1 MRNKKMNEKSI
12 KNEIKV
18 VKDSCG
24 CGCACSGSEESKD
37 EEISKL
43 EVLKNSNEKYN
54 DSSKLY
60 IDIYVPMDACACEWS
75 QFMNLMFSA
84 ITPYIKYI
92 KHETKSLNSDE
103 ARQMNLF
110 TKCVIVDGKKKYT
123 TSAALKRDL
132 PRLLEEKGL
141 M

>member
-1 MRNKKMNEKSI
+1 MNEKSI
-12 KNEIKV
+12 NDEIKV

-24 CGCACSGSEESKD
+24 CGCACSGAEESID
-37 EEISKL
+37 EEFSKL
-43 EVLKNSNEKYN
+43 EVVENSNEKYN
-54 DSSKLY
+54 DSNKLF

-84 ITPYIKYI
+84 ITPYIKHI
-92 KHETKSLNSDE
+92 KHETKSLNTDE
-103 ARQMNLF
+103 ARRMNLF
-110 TKCVIVDGKKKYT
+110 TKCAIVDGKIKYT

>member
-1 MRNKKMNEKSI
+1 MNEKSI
-12 KNEIKV
+12 NDEIKV
-18 VKDSCG
+18 VEDSCG
-24 CGCACSGSEESKD
+24 CGCTCSEAEESKV
-37 EEISKL
+37 EKVSKL
-43 EVLKNSNEKYN
+43 EELENSNEKFN

-60 IDIYVPMDACACEWS
+60 IDIYVPLDACACEWS

-92 KHETKSLNSDE
+92 KHETKSLNTEE

-110 TKCVIVDGKKKYT
+110 TKCAIVDGKKKYT

>member
-1 MRNKKMNEKSI
+1 MNEKSI
-12 KNEIKV
+12 NNEIKV

-24 CGCACSGSEESKD
+24 CGCTCSETEESID
-37 EEISKL
+37 EEIGKT
-43 EVLKNSNEKYN
+43 EVLENSNEKYN
-54 DSSKLY
+54 DTSKLY

-92 KHETKSLNSDE
+92 KHETKSLNTDE

-110 TKCVIVDGKKKYT
+110 KKCVIVDGKKKYT

>member
-1 MRNKKMNEKSI
+1 MNENSI
-12 KNEIKV
+12 NNEIKV

-24 CGCACSGSEESKD
+24 CGCACSGAENSTDK
-37 EEISKL
+37 EISKL
-43 EVLKNSNEKYN
+43 EELENSNEKYN

-60 IDIYVPMDACACEWS
+60 IDIYVPLDACTCEWS

-92 KHETKSLNSDE
+92 KHETKSLNTDE
-103 ARQMNLF
+103 ARGMNLLK
-110 TKCVIVDGKKKYT
+110 KCVIVDGKKKYT

>member
-1 MRNKKMNEKSI
+1 MNEKI
-12 KNEIKV
+12 INDEIKV

-24 CGCACSGSEESKD
+24 CGCACSGAEESTNK
-37 EEISKL
+37 EFSKL
-43 EVLKNSNEKYN
+43 EVVENSNEKYN

-84 ITPYIKYI
+84 ITPYVKHI
-92 KHETKSLNSDE
+92 KHETKSLNTDE
-103 ARQMNLF
+103 ARGMNLLK
-110 TKCVIVDGKKKYT
+110 KCVIVDGKKKYT

-132 PRLLEEKGL
+132 PRLLKEKGL